1 MLSFQTIQP
10 DRIPED
16 IQAHPFSL
24 SRDELNKASRIDLG
38 RAYLVCYRPGY
49 RSKMTTLGLLVPA
62 AIQDRV
68 FSMERRHNW
77 NHRGAKAIRRC
88 DCEATIE
95 FLRIA
100 LANGVPSPTFVC
112 RLQRARSPF
121 LGGSVLI
128 WSMPRCPRKTRTIS
142 ISNGEVLRTRPKKES
157 LAQGNSSIGCS
168 DSLLGARNH
177 MDNAGRA

>member
-100 LANGVPSPTFVC
+100 LANGVPSPTFVAPSPKGKVSLSWRIGPNLVYAEVSAKDKDHLYFQWGGPTDETKEGVIGTREFIN
-112 RLQRARSPF
+112 RLLRLVAR
-121 LGGSVLI
+121 G
-128 WSMPRCPRKTRTIS
+128 
-142 ISNGEVLRTRPKKES
+142 
-157 LAQGNSSIGCS
+157 
-168 DSLLGARNH
+168 
-177 MDNAGRA
+177 